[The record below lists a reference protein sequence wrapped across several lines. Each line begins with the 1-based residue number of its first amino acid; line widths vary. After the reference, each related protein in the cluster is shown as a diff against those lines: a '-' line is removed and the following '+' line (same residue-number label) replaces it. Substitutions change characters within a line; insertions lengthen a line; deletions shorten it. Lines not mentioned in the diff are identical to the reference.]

1 MLKSLF
7 FICIMYNII
16 LFIVYCAQIVQL
28 IFTQTQKDM
37 KLSEIIHRVEKHG
50 PTRVSYHNLKARTS
64 VLISALAMFFF
75 SQFTFAQEQTITGTV
90 TDAEGV
96 PLPGASIIVQGTTTG
111 TQTDFD
117 GNYAL
122 DASVG
127 DVLVFSYLGF
137 DSQELT
143 VSTETTINVALA
155 QNTAMLDEVVVTG
168 YGSQT
173 RGTLTTSVSKLD
185 TEILETSTRSN
196 AATALQGTIAGLRVT
211 NTTGQPGATPQI
223 VLRGGTNFD
232 GTGSPLILI
241 DGIPGSFYALN
252 SDDIESIEVLKDA
265 AATAIYG
272 ARSAN
277 GVILVTTKTGKA
289 GKASINYKYKYS
301 INKERDDQRYLSAA
315 DFINYNRQGH
325 AYSEQVLGNP
335 NFIRQFIN
343 GDNSFG
349 IGGNTTNSPFT
360 TQLLTPENQY
370 LLNQPGW
377 SAIPDILDPSRQIL
391 FFDNKNVGDRI
402 YQDSETKDHY
412 ISFDG
417 GNEKGSY
424 YLGLGLLDNDG
435 LILGSGFKRY
445 SGKFSGSYR
454 ISDKLKVN
462 SNVLYSHSNLS
473 LSPLGGD
480 DTVFRR
486 FQGQA
491 PTSRDF
497 DNNPDGTF
505 SDRYAVGQN
514 QGFGNPLY
522 YQDKFVRKNLEQRLA
537 ASVGFDWNIFENL
550 ILSVDGSHFTINN
563 HNESFNRAYRVGS
576 NEGPLRTA
584 REASVSL
591 DRTLRN
597 QLTGTLN
604 YTKKFGN
611 HNVNALIGAEYFKD
625 NFFTTAA
632 GTRNSP
638 TDLIETLNAGAE
650 ADGIPF
656 SFETEYVITSAFGR
670 LLYDYDDRYLLGFT
684 FRNDGSSR
692 LGNNKTGFF
701 PGVSFGWNVH
711 NEDFFIDSSIS
722 NIISRLK
729 PRLSYGVNGNQDVLG
744 GTQNIAGFNVPI
756 NYRVFGAY
764 GAQGVYNG
772 QTGYANSLLPTLD
785 LKWEKSTTFNVGL
798 DISFFNERI
807 TFITDVY
814 SRDIKDKLANLTLP
828 FYTGFSSILTNNG
841 TIRNKGFEL
850 QVNGDVV
857 RNDNLTWNVGATFTT
872 NKNYVIALPENDNE
886 LNRQGG
892 ELIWNPNTGQEEW
905 VGGFQEGQRSG
916 NDLVVAF
923 EQAGIYATQAEADAD
938 NAITDEFMPAASTNQ
953 RWAGDVKWVDQ
964 NNDGIING
972 LDRKVIGRTTP
983 NFIGGLTTSLNY
995 KNFGLFV
1002 KTDFATGHL
1011 VWNHI
1016 RAKGYAQTQGNLN
1029 QPIEVLDSWT
1039 PTNTETD
1046 WPRMVFVNAAKNVW
1060 RGNES
1065 RESLQNFGNE
1075 QFWEKGDYLAL
1086 REITLSYNVPSE
1098 YFNEVIQRLNIYLTG
1113 SNLHYFKSM
1122 SGDTPEIGGVQYGAF
1137 PLPKTITIGLNV
1149 TF

>member
-1 MLKSLF
+1 
-7 FICIMYNII
+7 
-16 LFIVYCAQIVQL
+16 
-28 IFTQTQKDM
+28 M
-37 KLSEIIHRVEKHG
+37 KLSEKKQWVGK
-50 PTRVSYHNLKARTS
+50 LKPIEWLKDLQPRS
-64 VLISALAMFFF
+64 NVLFLAFLLLFF
-75 SQFTFAQEQTITGTV
+75 SQNIFAQEQEVIGLV
-90 TDAEGV
+90 TDTGGV
-96 PLPGASIIVQGTTTG
+96 PLPGASIIIKGTTTG

-117 GNYAL
+117 GNFTINAN
-122 DASVG
+122 DGAI
-127 DVLVFSYLGF
+127 LVISYLGF
-137 DSQELT
+137 NSQEVA
-143 VSTETTINVALA
+143 VSIDSNYNIALA
-155 QNTAMLDEVVVTG
+155 ENAAMLDEVVVTG

-211 NTTGQPGATPQI
+211 NTTGQPGSTPQI

-277 GVILVTTKTGKA
+277 GVILVTTKTGKV
-289 GKASINYKYKYS
+289 GKASINYRYKYS
-301 INKERDDQRYLSAA
+301 MNEERNDQKYLSAA
-315 DFINYNRQGH
+315 DFLNYNRQGH
-325 AYSEQVLGNP
+325 AYSEQVRGDP

-360 TQLLTPENQY
+360 TQLLTADNQY

-377 SAIPDILDPSRQIL
+377 SSIQDILDPSQNIL
-391 FFDNKNVGDRI
+391 FFDNQNVGDRI
-402 YQDSETKDHY
+402 YQNSESKDHY

-417 GNEKGSY
+417 GNEKGAY
-424 YLGLGLLDNDG
+424 YLGLGLLDNEG
-435 LILGSGFKRY
+435 LVLGSGFKRY
-445 SGKFSGSYR
+445 SGKFSGSYK

-462 SNVLYSHSNLS
+462 SNILYSHSNLS
-473 LSPLGGD
+473 LSPLGD
-480 DTVFRR
+480 DDRVFRR

-497 DNNPDGTF
+497 DNNPDGSF
-505 SDRYAVGQN
+505 SEIFAVGQN
-514 QGFGNPLY
+514 EGFGNPLY
-522 YQDKFVRKNLEQRLA
+522 YQDKFVRKNLEQRLS
-537 ASVGFDWNIFENL
+537 ASVGIDWNVLDNL

-563 HNESFNRAYRVGS
+563 HDESFNRAYRVGS

-584 REASVSL
+584 REASVGL
-591 DRTLRN
+591 ERTLRN
-597 QLTGTLN
+597 QLTATLN

-611 HNVNALIGAEYFKD
+611 HNFNALIGTEYFKD
-625 NFFTTAA
+625 NFFLTAA

-638 TDLIETLNAGAE
+638 IDLIETLNAGAE

-656 SFETEYVITSAFGR
+656 SFESEYVITSAFGR
-670 LLYDYDDRYLLGFT
+670 LLYDYDNRYLLGLT

-701 PGVSFGWNVH
+701 PGASFGWNVH
-711 NEDFFIDSSIS
+711 NEEFFGNSSIS
-722 NIISRLK
+722 KIISRLK

-744 GTQNIAGFNVPI
+744 GDQDIAGFDVPT

-772 QTGYANSLLPTLD
+772 QTGYANSRLPTLD
-785 LKWEKSTTFNVGL
+785 LQWEKSTTFNVGL
-798 DISFFNERI
+798 DVSFFDERL

-814 SRDIKDKLANLTLP
+814 SRDIKDKLADLTLP
-828 FYTGFSSILTNNG
+828 FYTGFSSIKTNNG

-850 QVNGDVV
+850 QVSGDVI

-872 NKNYVIALPENDNE
+872 NKNFVIDLPENDND
-886 LNRQGG
+886 LNRQNGT
-892 ELIWNPNTGQEEW
+892 LIWNPNTGQEEW

-916 NDLVVAF
+916 HDLVVAF
-923 EQAGIYATQAEADAD
+923 EQAGVYANQAEADAD
-938 NAITDEFMPAASTNQ
+938 NSITDEFMPAASTNQ
-953 RWAGDVKWVDQ
+953 RWAGDSKWVDQ
-964 NNDGIING
+964 NNDGVING

-983 NFIGGLTTSLNY
+983 NFIGGLTTSVRY
-995 KNFGLFV
+995 KNFNLFV

-1016 RAKGYAQTQGNLN
+1016 RAKGYGQTQGNLN

-1039 PTNTETD
+1039 PTNTDTD

-1060 RGNES
+1060 RGNEGADFKDS
-1065 RESLQNFGNE
+1065 NSLQNAGND

-1086 REITLSYNVPSE
+1086 REVTLSYNVPAE
-1098 YFNEVIQRLNIYLTG
+1098 YFNDVIQRLNIYVTG

-1137 PLPKTITIGLNV
+1137 PLPKTITLGLNV

>member
-1 MLKSLF
+1 MEKEKF
-7 FICIMYNII
+7 NINYLVLI
-16 LFIVYCAQIVQL
+16 LFLSISLLSYG
-28 IFTQTQKDM
+28 QK
-37 KLSEIIHRVEKHG
+37 R
-50 PTRVSYHNLKARTS
+50 
-64 VLISALAMFFF
+64 
-75 SQFTFAQEQTITGTV
+75 TITGTV
-90 TDAEGV
+90 ISETDNV
-96 PLPGASIIVQGTTTG
+96 PLPGTSIVIKGTTTG

-117 GNYAL
+117 GNYSI
-122 DASVG
+122 DANSG

-137 DSQELT
+137 NSQEVT
-143 VSTETTINVALA
+143 VSLQDIIDITLA
-155 QNTAMLDEVVVTG
+155 ENAAMLDEVVVTG

-211 NTTGQPGATPQI
+211 NTTGQPGSTPQI
-223 VLRGGTNFD
+223 ILRGGTKFD

-241 DGIPGSFYALN
+241 DGIPGSFFALN
-252 SDDIESIEVLKDA
+252 SDDIESVEVLKDA
-265 AATAIYG
+265 ASTAIYG

-301 INKERDDQRYLSAA
+301 INNERDDQKYLTAA
-315 DFINYNRQGH
+315 DFLNYNRQGH
-325 AYSEQVLGNP
+325 AYSEQTRGNP

-349 IGGNTTNSPFT
+349 IGGNTTDSPFT
-360 TQLLTPENQY
+360 TQLLTADNRY
-370 LLNQPGW
+370 LLDQPGW
-377 SAIPDILDPSRQIL
+377 NSIPDILDPSRQIL
-391 FFDNKNVGDRI
+391 FYDNKNVGDRI

-412 ISFDG
+412 LSFDG
-417 GNEKGSY
+417 GNEKGTY

-445 SGKFSGSYR
+445 SGKFTGSYK
-454 ISDKLKVN
+454 ISDKVRVN
-462 SNVLYSHSNLS
+462 SNILYSHSNFNK
-473 LSPLGGD
+473 SPLGSD

-491 PTSRDF
+491 PTSRDYN
-497 DNNPDGTF
+497 NNPDGTW
-505 SDRYAVGQN
+505 SNIYAVGQN

-522 YQDKFVRKNLEQRLA
+522 YQDKFVRKNIEQRLS
-537 ASVGFDWNIFENL
+537 ASVGLDWNILDNL

-576 NEGPLRTA
+576 TSGPLRTG
-584 REASVSL
+584 REASVGL

-597 QLTGTLN
+597 QLTATLN
-604 YTKKFGN
+604 YTRKIGN
-611 HNVNALIGAEYFKD
+611 HNFNALIGTEYFKD
-625 NFFTTAA
+625 NLFRTVA

-650 ADGIPF
+650 ANGVPF

-670 LLYDYDDRYLLGFT
+670 LLYDFNNRYLFSFT

-692 LGNNKTGFF
+692 LGNNKTDFF
-701 PGVSFGWNVH
+701 PGVSAGWNVH
-711 NEDFFIDSSIS
+711 NEDFFSNSSIS
-722 NIISRLK
+722 KVISRLK
-729 PRLSYGVNGNQDVLG
+729 PRLSYGVNGNQDVLS
-744 GTQNIAGFNVPI
+744 
-756 NYRVFGAY
+756 NYTKEYFIDVSTGVYRNQDVVNNSRVFGAY
-764 GAQGVYNG
+764 GSQGVYNG

-785 LKWEKSTTFNVGL
+785 LQWEKSTTFNIGL
-798 DISFFNERI
+798 DVSFFDERL
-807 TFITDVY
+807 TVITDVY
-814 SRDIKDKLANLTLP
+814 SRDIKAKLADLTLP
-828 FYTGFSSILTNNG
+828 YYTGFSSILTNNG

-850 QVNGDVV
+850 QVNGDII
-857 RNDNLTWNVGATFTT
+857 RNEDLTWNMGATFTT
-872 NKNYVIALPENDNE
+872 NKNYVIKLPENDND
-886 LNRQGG
+886 LNRQEG
-892 ELIWNPNTGQEEW
+892 ELIWNPNKGEEEW

-923 EQAGIYATQAEADAD
+923 EQERIYATQAEADAD
-938 NAITDEFMPAASTNQ
+938 NSITDEFMPAASTNK

-983 NFIGGLTTSLNY
+983 SLIGGLTTSLNY
-995 KNFGLFV
+995 KNFSLFV

-1039 PTNTETD
+1039 PTNTDTD
-1046 WPRMVFVNAAKNVW
+1046 WPRMVFVNDAKNVW

-1065 RESLQNFGNE
+1065 RSSLQNYGNE

-1086 REITLSYNVPSE
+1086 REVTLSYDIPKK
-1098 YFNEVIQRLNIYLTG
+1098 YFNDAINGLNIYLTG

-1137 PLPKTITIGLNV
+1137 PVPKTITIGLNV